1 MDVYFSLFFEDGNT
15 VGTCWMVVR
24 TVLYQLVLTVLS
36 TDENNSGEF

>member
-1 MDVYFSLFFEDGNT
+1 
-15 VGTCWMVVR
+15 MVVR